1 MQYQFESER
10 GKTMGKSL
18 QGKRIVIAASR
29 KTDEMSIL
37 IEKQGG
43 LPAVRSLQGTVFL
56 AAEEVEPDLR
66 RFVEEGADWV
76 LLTTGIGTE
85 TLLDLA
91 GKAGIEEPFLQ
102 TLRQSNVA
110 SRGYKTFAAL
120 KKMGIKPVAVDEDGT
135 TKGLVRALAGHDF
148 SGKRV
153 MVQLHGENAPSL
165 IQFLEGQGA
174 SVLPLL
180 PYQHIAPKREAVE
193 TLCQELLNEE
203 VDAVCFTTAI
213 QVRSLF
219 HFAREQHCVN
229 ELLKTFEGKT
239 VAVAVGKVTAEAL
252 EEEGVERLVVP
263 EKERMGAMVIELG
276 KYYEQMT
283 QS

>member
-1 MQYQFESER
+1 
-10 GKTMGKSL
+10 MGKAL
-18 QGKRIVIAASR
+18 EGKRIVLAASR

-91 GKAGIEEPFLQ
+91 KKAGMEERFLQ
-102 TLRQSNVA
+102 TLRQANVA

-135 TKGLVRALAGHDF
+135 TKGLVRALDGYDF

-165 IQFLEGQGA
+165 LTFLEDQGA

-180 PYQHIAPKREAVE
+180 PYQHIAPEREAVE
-193 TLCQELLNEE
+193 TLWEELLNEE

-219 HFAREQHCVN
+219 NFARERNVVT
-229 ELLKTFEGKT
+229 ELLQAFKGRA
-239 VAVAVGKVTAEAL
+239 VATAVGKVTAEAL

-263 EKERMGAMVIELG
+263 ERERMGAMIIELG
-276 KYYEQMT
+276 KYYEAIGE
-283 QS
+283 